1 MLGGQPQAIPD
12 FTCGK
17 WMIRECKDV
26 VKLKNEIMKFEKSR
40 HKFYKAI
47 CRQQGNNNIYKIIL
61 RYGNF

>member
-26 VKLKNEIMKFEKSR
+26 VKLKN
-40 HKFYKAI
+40 
-47 CRQQGNNNIYKIIL
+47 
-61 RYGNF
+61 